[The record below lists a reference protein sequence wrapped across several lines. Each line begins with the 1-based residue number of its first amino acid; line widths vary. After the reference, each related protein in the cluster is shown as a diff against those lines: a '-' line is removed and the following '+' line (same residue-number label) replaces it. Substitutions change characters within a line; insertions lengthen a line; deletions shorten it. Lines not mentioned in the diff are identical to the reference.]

1 MADVERGLSVRVG
14 QVLKDTLGPHVGRMN
29 WQRIRCLGDIMSIIH
44 SVEGKKGQTFFSRK
58 LIFIDVL
65 KQECDSTYP
74 LKKLTGFVERTL
86 N

>member
-1 MADVERGLSVRVG
+1 MLCLHRKEEAWVQGLVGTWACKEVAVADVERGLSVRVG

-44 SVEGKKGQTFFSRK
+44 SVEGKKARLSFLG
-58 LIFIDVL
+58 
-65 KQECDSTYP
+65 
-74 LKKLTGFVERTL
+74 